1 MVKRG
6 LWLRPQASK
15 EKRSMDHFAGLD
27 VSVKETSVCIVDDT
41 GRIVREVKVASEPE
55 ALLQMLRNPAYHFKR
70 IGLEAGPL
78 SQWLFSALAEA
89 GLPVIC
95 VETRHM
101 RAVLK
106 AQVNQTDRN
115 DGPGMAQMMRAGLY
129 RPVHVKTLRSQ
140 KLRMLLTHRKLL
152 QSKAIAI
159 DNVLRGT
166 LRNFGLKVGVVGT
179 VKFEARIREL
189 VENLPDLAGLV
200 EPLLKVRRGMGARVF
215 IFHSPF
221 VCVVW

>member
-1 MVKRG
+1 
-6 LWLRPQASK
+6 
-15 EKRSMDHFAGLD
+15 MDHFAGLD
-27 VSVKETSVCIVDDT
+27 VSVKDTNVCIVDGT

-55 ALLQMLRNPAYHFKR
+55 ALLGVLKNGPYHFKR

-89 GLPVIC
+89 GLPAIC

-106 AQVNQTDRN
+106 AQINAR
-115 DGPGMAQMMRAGLY
+115 GMAQMIRAGLY

-159 DNVLRGT
+159 DNDLRGT
-166 LRNFGLKVGVVGT
+166 LRNFGLKVGTVGA

-189 VENLPDLAGLV
+189 VGNLPDLAVLI
-200 EPLLKVRRGMGARVF
+200 EPLLLVRRVLRDQIAVF
-215 IFHSPF
+215 
-221 VCVVW
+221 

>member
-1 MVKRG
+1 
-6 LWLRPQASK
+6 
-15 EKRSMDHFAGLD
+15 MDHFAGLD

-55 ALLQMLRNPAYHFKR
+55 ALLPVLKNPAYGFKR

-78 SQWLFSALAEA
+78 SQWLFSALADA

-106 AQVNQTDRN
+106 AQINKTDRN
-115 DGPGMAQMMRAGLY
+115 DARGMAQMMRAGLY

-159 DNVLRGT
+159 DNDLRGT
-166 LRNFGLKVGVVGT
+166 LRNFGLKVGVVGKVSSRPASGSSSRT
-179 VKFEARIREL
+179 YPTWLRWSNRCLLSDGRFASSSASCTAACSPLCGTMRC
-189 VENLPDLAGLV
+189 AG
-200 EPLLKVRRGMGARVF
+200 A
-215 IFHSPF
+215 
-221 VCVVW
+221 